1 MAHDLMTNAGHQ
13 ELKPME
19 ADSNQRCVLSL
30 ISNLKRST
38 VPALVTTSLL
48 IRLGQDTEPPIA
60 LRYQPGVMVVIKIT
74 LLANA
79 SKNSTTLV
87 PPIIITSTVIVN
99 L

>member
-1 MAHDLMTNAGHQ
+1 MKNAVHQ
-13 ELKPME
+13 GLKLME

-38 VPALVTTSLL
+38 APALVTISLL
-48 IRLGQDTEPPIA
+48 IRLGQNTDPPIA

-74 LLANA
+74 HQANA
-79 SKNSTTLV
+79 SKNSTTLD